1 MKNKLFL
8 LSVALMFQACSTGT
22 ASNVDFA
29 QPDETIAQASKGK
42 STNASKK
49 MLTQIKASK
58 STNSLCGAN
67 DMQEVNF
74 YDGKLGVSKDFVKKF
89 ETSVAAMEEAG
100 SDDSS
105 KFCSGTMVSPDLF
118 LTANH
123 CVEAGTVGQYLAFN
137 YQKGGKQEH
146 FKIVEVVEAG
156 TGLDYALVRAEGKP
170 GEKYGYKHV
179 KSALPAQ
186 GDLLTI
192 IQHPSG
198 DPKTVEVG
206 HRGSYNAPY
215 MGYGDLDTMPGSSGS
230 GVIDKDGNVVGVHT
244 NGGCTASGGE
254 NKAVAMS
261 DIVKKSKVLSS
272 LAFIN
277 EVELPPVPKKK

>member
-22 ASNVDFA
+22 SGTNDFI
-29 QPDETIAQASKGK
+29 QPEETIAQAAKGK
-42 STNASKK
+42 STTASKE
-49 MLTQIKASK
+49 MLKKIKAAK
-58 STNSLCGAN
+58 STNSICGTN
-67 DMQEVNF
+67 DMQDVSS
-74 YDGKLGVSKDFVKKF
+74 YDGKLGQTKEFVKKF

-100 SDDSS
+100 SDDSG
-105 KFCSGTMVSPDLF
+105 KFCSGTMVSPDLY

-123 CVEAGTVGQYLAFN
+123 CVESGTVGQYLAFN

-156 TGLDYALVRAEGKP
+156 TGLDYALVRVEGKP
-170 GEKYGYKHV
+170 GDKYGYKKV
-179 KSALPAQ
+179 KSALPAK

-198 DPKTVEVG
+198 NPKTVEVG
-206 HRGSYNAPY
+206 HRGGYTAPY
-215 MGYGDLDTMPGSSGS
+215 MGYGDLDTEPGSSGS
-230 GVIDKDGNVVGVHT
+230 GVLDKDGNVVGVHT
-244 NGGCTASGGE
+244 NGGCGPTSGE
-254 NKAVAMS
+254 NKGVAMS
-261 DIVKKSKVLSS
+261 DIVKKSKILSS

-277 EVELPPVPKKK
+277 SVELPPAPKK